1 MTTDQLLI
9 NKITLPH
16 LAFAK
21 GWVNG
26 LDLRDLAE
34 RYLAALG
41 DDEGDIDL
49 RVVKGT
55 LSRVLRE
62 LANAAARNGVQGS
75 AVLFRQASRIRADAS
90 PPGSEEAPPRP
101 TFDEFLRGVDGADE
115 FSNEELLEAYNNRYP
130 ASTKS
135 DVQAERALAR
145 RARLIDRQLKLIARL
160 EPLAAAPIKLTDRIV
175 GWFDP
180 SVAARIEAA
189 GFSTIQDL
197 WSCIASNPKGWFD
210 TVRGVGAGKA
220 QRIERFLRSQLG
232 DLPVPQLLDP
242 VYAPAPGSLASTA
255 INLDTLHTNA
265 SRPPLPSSLPGNEHL
280 DGSRGR
286 LRDQVNASAIQA
298 SNDYEAMKTWLSL
311 KRNAQTVAL
320 YEREVTRLIAWS
332 IQVKG
337 KALSSLTLE
346 DAVAYRDFLA
356 KGPDQAH
363 LISKGPR
370 KTSPGVLVEMG
381 VIPVAGFTK
390 AGLKTSTIKKALV
403 IIGGFFTWLT
413 AVRYVTANPFT
424 GITADQFNSGVGL
437 GSVSASDEAGLTHAK
452 ERRSTVRER
461 VLPQGAIDAV
471 MDYLSSPADPGCEGL
486 RARER
491 FVFLFTLGLGLRI
504 SEVSAARRA
513 DLEYI
518 PADSSSG
525 FAGGW
530 LLHVLGKRDKPREVP
545 FPDHLIQEL
554 AMYLMSRGLLTRPDT
569 TLPVSDGTF
578 LVGALPSF
586 TATSKPEGSS
596 KRLKE
601 NADGVRSQTIH
612 LTLKG
617 VFKKAFA
624 SSAFKDVKLRERLL
638 GATAHWLR
646 HTAATQFVATDVPL
660 DVVASNLG
668 HADISTTSI
677 YIHAERT
684 RKMEEMRRLW
694 AKRLPAS

>member
-1 MTTDQLLI
+1 M
-9 NKITLPH
+9 
-16 LAFAK
+16 
-21 GWVNG
+21 
-26 LDLRDLAE
+26 
-34 RYLAALG
+34 
-41 DDEGDIDL
+41 
-49 RVVKGT
+49 
-55 LSRVLRE
+55 
-62 LANAAARNGVQGS
+62 
-75 AVLFRQASRIRADAS
+75 
-90 PPGSEEAPPRP
+90 
-101 TFDEFLRGVDGADE
+101 
-115 FSNEELLEAYNNRYP
+115 
-130 ASTKS
+130 
-135 DVQAERALAR
+135 
-145 RARLIDRQLKLIARL
+145 
-160 EPLAAAPIKLTDRIV
+160 
-175 GWFDP
+175 
-180 SVAARIEAA
+180 
-189 GFSTIQDL
+189 
-197 WSCIASNPKGWFD
+197 
-210 TVRGVGAGKA
+210 
-220 QRIERFLRSQLG
+220 
-232 DLPVPQLLDP
+232 
-242 VYAPAPGSLASTA
+242 
-255 INLDTLHTNA
+255 
-265 SRPPLPSSLPGNEHL
+265 
-280 DGSRGR
+280 
-286 LRDQVNASAIQA
+286 
-298 SNDYEAMKTWLSL
+298 